1 MTEGGNDILHRQ
13 LIRLGDMMGDGQHL
27 EPGGKWIER
36 EYAQILKALGIKR
49 PARAR
54 DTGKIDELMVARL
67 ADVPCACGGVLRQ
80 ARKGSMVGTCP
91 ACGSKYQLLRKHKVS
106 RGKS

>member
-1 MTEGGNDILHRQ
+1 MTGGGNDILHRQ

-36 EYAQILKALGIKR
+36 EYAQILKALGVKR
-49 PARAR
+49 PARPR
-54 DTGKIDELMVARL
+54 DAAKIDARMVDRIKE
-67 ADVPCACGGVLRQ
+67 VPCACGGALKQ
-80 ARKGSMVGTCP
+80 ARKGSMVGVCQS
-91 ACGSKYQLLRKHKVS
+91 CGAKYQLLRKQKTS